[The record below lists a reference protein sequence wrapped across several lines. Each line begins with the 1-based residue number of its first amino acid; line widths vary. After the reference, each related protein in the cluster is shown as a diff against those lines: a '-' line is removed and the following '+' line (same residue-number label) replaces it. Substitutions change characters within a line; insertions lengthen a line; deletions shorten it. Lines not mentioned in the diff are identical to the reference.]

1 MHAAVAVEE
10 AFVEDASGTIID
22 DATGTL
28 ACDRAAATLRF
39 CEVAFGLVGRDLAGG
54 LDALLDLERDG
65 MEVVWMG
72 GGLMPGGEDGSGG
85 WVRRGSVH
93 DSVGGSLRAALFF
106 FFPIFDATFPF
117 FHGWVGFALPR
128 VAMVSCLLSSEG
140 GFVAFICSCSAAAA
154 SFASSSA
161 RHPLL
166 RRSRRGRCVAGLM
179 TTCLGMMVAF
189 GRRPK
194 TAQRGEGLPL
204 RRH

>member
-28 ACDRAAATLRF
+28 ACDRDTATLRF
-39 CEVAFGLVGRDLAGG
+39 CEVVFGWGGRDFAGG

-106 FFPIFDATFPF
+106 FFIIFDASFPF

-128 VAMVSCLLSSEG
+128 VAIVYCSLSSSEG
-140 GFVAFICSCSAAAA
+140 GGGAFICSCSAAAA

-166 RRSRRGRCVAGLM
+166 RRSRRGRCVAGLI

-204 RRH
+204 RH